1 MRRIKRPDP
10 TDSQKPL
17 LDALAPLTGLAYL
30 SAFAKTLSKDL
41 GADFAHVGILTDQD
55 TAMRTVAYVV
65 DGEPAENLSYEI
77 DGTPCAETVNRDF
90 CLYQAMVHA
99 SFPSDHFLKDEKI
112 EAYAG
117 MPLFCEDGHTI
128 GAIVA
133 LSRTVLEDNC
143 LKVFMQAAA
152 PRVQAELRH
161 HLLQEKMRE
170 SLSQSLL
177 LNYSKSMF
185 MANISHELKSPLS
198 AMIGYASLIRDQQ
211 VDIKDMQA
219 YAAEI
224 CAQGEN
230 LLILINDIMSLA
242 MLEIADE
249 TSRAERF
256 DLTDIARTGN
266 RMIQHQA
273 AQKHLKVVP
282 ASRTD
287 PLFVTGDAAY
297 TKKALMN
304 LLTNAV
310 QFTSLGRIEMEVT
323 KAGDGSARL
332 SVRDSGVGMTEEEL
346 ARARAPL
353 GDFKNAYDMHQEG
366 AGLGIPITTVLMERQ
381 GARLVLESEKGKGT
395 TAHLVFPP
403 ELVAEDRDDF
413 I

>member
-1 MRRIKRPDP
+1 MRRINRPDP
-10 TDSQKPL
+10 TDSQRPL
-17 LDALAPLTGLAYL
+17 LDTLAPLTGLAYL
-30 SAFAKTLSKDL
+30 SAFTRILSKDL
-41 GADFAHVGILTDQD
+41 GADFAHVGILTEGE
-55 TAMRTVAYVV
+55 TAMRTVSYVV
-65 DGEPAENLSYEI
+65 GGDPAENLSYEI
-77 DGTPCAETVNRDF
+77 DGTPCAETINKDF
-90 CLYQAMVHA
+90 CLYQAMVQA
-99 SFPSDHFLKDEKI
+99 SFPNDHFLKDEKI

-117 MPLFCEDGHTI
+117 MPLFCEDGHAI

-133 LSRTVLEDNC
+133 LSRTILEDNC
-143 LKVFMQAAA
+143 LKVFIQAAA

-161 HLLQEKMRE
+161 YLLQEQMRE
-170 SLSQSLL
+170 TLSQSLL

-211 VDIKDMQA
+211 VDIKDTQS
-219 YAAEI
+219 YATEI
-224 CAQGEN
+224 CAQGES

-242 MLEIADE
+242 MLEISDE
-249 TSRAERF
+249 KARAERF

-266 RMIQHQA
+266 RMIQNQA

-282 ASRTD
+282 ASRTE
-287 PLFVTGDAAY
+287 PLFVTGDAAH

-304 LLTNAV
+304 MLTNAV
-310 QFTSLGRIEMEVT
+310 SFTSLGRIEIEVT
-323 KAGDGSARL
+323 TAADGSARL
-332 SVRDSGVGMTEEEL
+332 SVSDSGVGMTEEEL
-346 ARARAPL
+346 ARACAPL
-353 GDFKNAYDMHQEG
+353 GDFKNAYDMRQEG

-381 GARLVLESEKGKGT
+381 GARLEIESEKDRGT